1 MWRAL
6 RILLILK
13 PGGFSRTTVRAPS
26 PIHLRY
32 SDAREGI
39 TKINLFF
46 KRMRILAKNS
56 TVDQAQNRAGRSP
69 NRFTITVATAFR
81 LWKRRL
87 YLVEISA
94 G

>member
-1 MWRAL
+1 MARATYPVDFETGRSFREPQSGHPVQFTFGIQTL
-6 RILLILK
+6 
-13 PGGFSRTTVRAPS
+13 
-26 PIHLRY
+26 
-32 SDAREGI
+32 AREI